1 MQAFEIALS
10 RAQWQ
15 PVLFAD
21 RPTRFSLLKLRPT
34 WPLAPVVIRVH
45 RNHAFEHVGDASVPW
60 FAWWGRA
67 PKFLYSDYDDSLS
80 FAVAED
86 TSAHLEV
93 IWLDLGRY
101 HERSDGA
108 SLHDWI
114 AERIAALRARLTA
127 PILFIPVGAHDA
139 DYPGLAGAVSRTPG
153 ARMADLRPLQAELGA
168 DFFDTRAALHSGTNL
183 SDAACILV
191 ARELACRWA
200 PALLRPR
207 IKAVALDL
215 DQTLFAGVL
224 GEDHHAVHL
233 TAEHAALQRRLAEFR
248 SQGIFLALVS
258 RNDLADVRRLFE
270 HRSDFPL
277 QWDHFSAAAIGWQDK
292 AESLRQVA
300 RTLNIGEDAILFVD
314 DNAGEIANA
323 AGQLPG
329 LATLHAQ
336 EDASMTRR
344 ALEYYPGLWSWGD
357 QEADNLRIADLAASQ
372 KRLQMAA
379 ELSDPA
385 EYLRS
390 LGVELKIEVS
400 PARSLVRCHQL
411 SQKTNQFNL
420 NLQRLSEAALA
431 EALGSR
437 DSRVVLISLA
447 DRLADSGPVGLLVAQ
462 REGDALV
469 ISELAISCRALGRRL
484 EDLMVAEAV
493 HAVLAELPA
502 SRVEFLHRTG
512 PRNAPAR
519 DWLMRF
525 AGPLPDEG
533 RAPVGDEFMKVTAR
547 AYPVTVTVKSDERS
561 ND

>member
-1 MQAFEIALS
+1 M
-10 RAQWQ
+10 
-15 PVLFAD
+15 
-21 RPTRFSLLKLRPT
+21 
-34 WPLAPVVIRVH
+34 VIRVH